1 MGCRYFALIP
11 AAGHSS
17 RMGLPK
23 LLLALSGRPLIAHTI
38 DAWQRSVVDRIVV
51 IVRPGD
57 SLLAMFL
64 GEAMPSIRNLD
75 LVIPDQPP
83 PDMKAS
89 LQAALSHVEQQFAA
103 GKDDAFLVAP
113 ADMPRLSPAIIDRL
127 IELHRSGSRRI
138 LVPTIGGKH

>member
-1 MGCRYFALIP
+1 MASRYFALIP

-23 LLLALSGRPLIAHTI
+23 LLLALAGRPLIAHTI
-38 DAWQRSVVDRIVV
+38 EAWRKSAVDRIVV
-51 IVRPGD
+51 VVRPGD

-64 GEAMPSIRNLD
+64 GEVMPSITNLD

-83 PDMKAS
+83 LDMKAS

-103 GKDDAFLVAP
+103 GK
-113 ADMPRLSPAIIDRL
+113 
-127 IELHRSGSRRI
+127 
-138 LVPTIGGKH
+138 